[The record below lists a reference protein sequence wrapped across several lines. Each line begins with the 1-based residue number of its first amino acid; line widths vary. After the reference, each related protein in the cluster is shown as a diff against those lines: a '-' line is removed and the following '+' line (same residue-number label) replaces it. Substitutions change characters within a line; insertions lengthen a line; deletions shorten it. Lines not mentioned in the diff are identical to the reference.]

1 VITVPTEMLTKR
13 EPITPPTATM
23 PDEDNELRE
32 WARKHVERV
41 HKLKRDVAIFLLGI
55 VTLTGIWAVVEWQD
69 NGAFERL
76 SDNGN
81 SGDWNPWILY
91 VALVWGFFVVLDA
104 LKVFFDRPTTEA
116 EVDRTV
122 DRIRSGR

>member
-1 VITVPTEMLTKR
+1 VD
-13 EPITPPTATM
+13 AQ
-23 PDEDNELRE
+23 LRIE
-32 WARKHVERV
+32 VDGEVAGS
-41 HKLKRDVAIFLLGI
+41 LRDL
-55 VTLTGIWAVVEWQD
+55 VTDAPHLVEWQD

-122 DRIRSGR
+122 ERIRWRR